1 MRRRAGPRES
11 AWVRWPRRILIS
23 LLAIVACFG
32 LGVFE
37 AGEILSNPATH
48 DVGDAP
54 ADLGAR
60 SVAIASVGAK
70 TVAGWE
76 VPGRPGLGAV
86 LLLHGIR
93 ADRRDMVERARWLKR
108 NGFAVLLIDL
118 PAHGET
124 AGERI
129 TFGVEESVAVR
140 AALARMRS
148 DFRGERI
155 GVIGESLGAA
165 SLVLAQPEPPPDAVV
180 LESMFPTIEEAV
192 ADRLALHL
200 GPWARSMA
208 PLLLWQLP
216 ARLGVRPEQIH
227 PIESLAL
234 LHAPVLVAGGS
245 RDRNTRREETE
256 RIFAAANPPKELW
269 IVEGA
274 QHQDLYAF
282 DRAAYEAKVLPF
294 LQRYLGGDA
303 AAGR

>member
-1 MRRRAGPRES
+1 MRSRDGSGGS
-11 AWVRWPRRILIS
+11 AWLRWLRRVAIS
-23 LLAIVACFG
+23 LLAIAACLALG
-32 LGVFE
+32 LFE

-48 DVGDAP
+48 EVGVAP
-54 ADLGAR
+54 ADLGAHAL
-60 SVAIASVGAK
+60 AIASVGGR
-70 TVAGWE
+70 TVSGWE
-76 VPGRPGLGAV
+76 IRGEPGCGAV

-108 NGFAVLLIDL
+108 NGFSVLLIDL

-124 AGERI
+124 AGEHI

-140 AALARMRS
+140 AALAQMRAE
-148 DFRGERI
+148 FAGERI

-165 SLVLAQPEPPPDAVV
+165 SLVLAQPEPAPDAVV
-180 LESMFPTIEEAV
+180 LESMFPSIEDAV
-192 ADRLALHL
+192 EDRLELHL
-200 GPWARSMA
+200 GRWARSMS

-216 ARLGVRPEQIH
+216 LRLGVRADQIR

-245 RDRNTRREETE
+245 RDRHTRREETE

-274 QHQDLYAF
+274 RHQDLYAY
-282 DRAAYEAKVLPF
+282 DRAAYEAKMLPF
-294 LQRYLGGDA
+294 LQRYLG
-303 AAGR
+303 AAGGAN